1 MVTIVKASF
10 SSAGVNTGCVLKR
23 FNIPVD
29 SVSDFR
35 HVIFAFCS
43 NKTDRQDKTKTEILL
58 KLAIQ
63 WV

>member
-10 SSAGVNTGCVLKR
+10 STAGVNTGCV
-23 FNIPVD
+23 
-29 SVSDFR
+29 R
-35 HVIFAFCS
+35 HVIFAFYS